1 MKLWEFF
8 GAAFET
14 LWANRMRS
22 ILTMIGIVIGT
33 AAVITIFALG
43 QSASSSIRSSLGQF
57 GNQGILFFPGGGT
70 RSLET
75 VSLEWRDFLAVR
87 AGCSRCLSVAPI
99 YETYINIRSGHT
111 SDTFDLSSDTDYVV
125 DRLAMAEGRRFNS
138 DDIAGARAVANLV
151 MPAKLKLFGEGPAV
165 GKYVRIENRRFLV
178 VGVYA
183 PVSLGLL
190 GGLGGGSASTINIP
204 YTAYH
209 HLPGAQ
215 IEYLQVWAQPGV
227 PTPAVIDEV
236 QGILK
241 HLHGPHAAYEAQ
253 DFTQQVDQFQAVIEA
268 IAIGISAIGFI
279 ALVVGGIGVMNI
291 MLVSVIERTREIG
304 IRKAIGAS
312 RLDILWQFLAE
323 AVAITILGG
332 LIGTV
337 IGVGAALLTDA
348 LVISKFSNQG
358 VSIDWFPILIGSLAF
373 SVIVGIFFGTYPATR
388 AAALSPIDCL
398 RHE

>member
-1 MKLWEFF
+1 VKFWEFF

-14 LWANRMRS
+14 LWSNRMRS

-33 AAVITIFALG
+33 AAVISIFALG

-57 GNQGILFFPGGGT
+57 GDQGIFFIPGGGT
-70 RSLET
+70 RSLKT
-75 VSLEWRDFLAVR
+75 VALQWRDFISVR
-87 AGCSRCLSVAPI
+87 DGCARCLSVAPG
-99 YETYINIRSGHT
+99 YDTYVNIRSGHT
-111 SDTFDLSSDTDYVV
+111 SDTYDLSSDTDYIV
-125 DRLAMAEGRRFNS
+125 DNLPMAEGRRFS
-138 DDIAGARAVANLV
+138 ADDIAGARDVANLV
-151 MPAKLKLFGEGPAV
+151 MPAKQKLFGDAPAV

-190 GGLGGGSASTINIP
+190 SGLGGGSASSIDIP

-209 HLPGAQ
+209 NLPGSQ
-215 IEYLQVWAQPGV
+215 IEYLQVWPKPGEQPA
-227 PTPAVIDEV
+227 AVTDEV
-236 QGILK
+236 MGILR
-241 HLHGPHAAYEAQ
+241 HIHGPHAAFDAQ
-253 DFTQQVDQFQAVIEA
+253 DFTQQVGQFQSVIEA

-312 RLDILWQFLAE
+312 RGDIMWQFLAE
-323 AVAITILGG
+323 AVAIT
-332 LIGTV
+332 LIGGAVGTIV
-337 IGVGAALLTDA
+337 GVGAALVTDA
-348 LVISKFSNQG
+348 IVISKISSQAVTINWFS
-358 VSIDWFPILIGSLAF
+358 ILVASLGF
-373 SVIVGIFFGTYPATR
+373 SVLVGLFFGTYPATR

>member
-1 MKLWEFF
+1 VKIWEFF
-8 GAAFET
+8 GAALET
-14 LWANRMRS
+14 MWSNRMRS
-22 ILTMIGIVIGT
+22 ILTMIGIIIGT
-33 AAVITIFALG
+33 AAVISIFALG
-43 QSASSSIRSSLGQF
+43 QSASSSIRSSLAQF

-70 RSLET
+70 RTLKT
-75 VSLEWRDFLAVR
+75 VSLEWRDFTTVR
-87 AGCSRCLSVAPI
+87 DGCARCLSVAPV
-99 YETYINIRSGHT
+99 YDTYVTIHSGHAN
-111 SDTFDLSSDTDYVV
+111 DTFDLSSDTDYVV
-125 DRLAMAEGRRFNS
+125 DSLAMAEGRRFNA
-138 DDIAGARAVANLV
+138 DDIAGARAVANLL
-151 MPAKLKLFGEGPAV
+151 MPAKQELFGAGPAV

-190 GGLGGGSASTINIP
+190 SGLGGESASTINIP

-209 HLPGAQ
+209 HLPGSQ
-215 IEYLQVWAQPGV
+215 IEYLQVWAKPGV
-227 PTPAVIDEV
+227 PTADVIDEV
-236 QGILK
+236 QGILQ
-241 HLHGPHAAYEAQ
+241 HIHGPHAAFEAQ

-323 AVAITILGG
+323 AVAIT
-332 LIGTV
+332 LIGGMIGAV

-348 LVISKFSNQG
+348 LIVSKVSSG
-358 VSIDWFPILIGSLAF
+358 PVSINWFPILVTSLGF
-373 SVIVGIFFGTYPATR
+373 SVLVGIFFGTYPATR
-388 AAALSPIDCL
+388 AAALSPIECL

>member
-1 MKLWEFF
+1 VKLWEFF

-14 LWANRMRS
+14 LWSNRMRS

-33 AAVITIFALG
+33 AAVISIFALG

-57 GNQGILFFPGGGT
+57 GNQGIFFIPGGGT
-70 RSLET
+70 RTLKT
-75 VSLEWRDFLAVR
+75 VTLQWRDFVAVR
-87 AGCSRCLSVAPI
+87 DGCSRCVSVAPG
-99 YETYINIRSGHT
+99 YDTYVNIRSGH
-111 SDTFDLSSDTDYVV
+111 SNDTYDLSSDTDYVV
-125 DRLAMAEGRRFNS
+125 DKLPMAEGRRFNAE
-138 DDIAGARAVANLV
+138 DIAGARAVANLV
-151 MPAKLKLFGEGPAV
+151 MPAKQKLFGEGPAV
-165 GKYVRIENRRFLV
+165 GKYVRVESRRFLV

-190 GGLGGGSASTINIP
+190 GGLAGGSASSINIP

-209 HLPGAQ
+209 HLPGSQ
-215 IEYLQVWAQPGV
+215 IEYLQVWAQPSASSA
-227 PTPAVIDEV
+227 AVIDEV
-236 QGILK
+236 QGILR
-241 HLHGPHAAYEAQ
+241 HIHGPHAAFEAQ

-323 AVAITILGG
+323 AVAIT
-332 LIGTV
+332 LIGGAIGTA
-337 IGVGAALLTDA
+337 IGVGAALATDA
-348 LVISKFSNQG
+348 LVISKVSSQP
-358 VSIDWFPILIGSLAF
+358 VSINWFTILLTSLGF
-373 SVIVGIFFGTYPATR
+373 SVLVGVFFGTYPATR